1 MKFFVIIVIYL
12 KKIQA
17 MSNYT
22 QMTIYALYEED
33 ERILET
39 TASCIE
45 KALDYFKEIGYD
57 LYENKDLHVK
67 PVVREEQTC
76 SWDSWHPNY

>member
-1 MKFFVIIVIYL
+1 
-12 KKIQA
+12 
-17 MSNYT
+17 MSNYP
-22 QMTIYALYEED
+22 QMTIYALYDED
-33 ERILET
+33 EKILET

-57 LYENKDLHVK
+57 LYENQDLRVETA
-67 PVVREEQTC
+67 VREEEVC

>member
-1 MKFFVIIVIYL
+1 
-12 KKIQA
+12 
-17 MSNYT
+17 MSNYP
-22 QMTIYALYEED
+22 QMTIYALYDED
-33 ERILET
+33 GKILET

-57 LYENKDLHVK
+57 LYENQDLRVK
-67 PVVREEQTC
+67 TAVREEQVC

>member
-1 MKFFVIIVIYL
+1 
-12 KKIQA
+12 
-17 MSNYT
+17 MSNYP
-22 QMTIYALYEED
+22 QMTIYVLYEED

-57 LYENKDLHVK
+57 LYENKSLSVK
-67 PVVREEQTC
+67 TAVRKIQPC
-76 SWDSWHPNY
+76 VWDSWHFNY